1 MQICNRENPPREI
14 MHIHYVGVLLSAA
27 FNGVLILT
35 LLLAQYK
42 KFTG

>member
-14 MHIHYVGVLLSAA
+14 MHIHYVGVLLLAA